1 MANFLKGRTN
11 ENLVKGHDVG
21 ATGIATGTTSERPSD
36 SNTGD
41 IRFNT
46 DNNVLEFYN
55 QGLHPVVFRQNY
67 KGIPRLD
74 FVLNET

>member
-21 ATGIATGTTSERPSD
+21 ATGIALGPNLRKIQC

-46 DNNVLEFYN
+46 DNNVLEFYTGSAWGNIAQAGTVTVNN
-55 QGLHPVVFRQNY
+55 QQRY
-67 KGIPRLD
+67 W
-74 FVLNET
+74 